1 MRGIQE
7 FITGSIHAMIDYIV
21 VVSTVDLDQASHTSK
36 PSVDSRERLRIT
48 NTLHQRIAT
57 APTLHRE
64 ATPLLP
70 HLLDVPKHLAIVTSL
85 IVRYSRSHSDRFAAL
100 DSMSTEDNHLRE
112 LCSRCLEVEDRALHR
127 VSRLAVKPKHHSK
140 SQKRTS
146 DPMITTVSINEN
158 YESPI
163 FTSRERKISTP
174 GRPLRGKRSARPSTA
189 PSPTSRS
196 GVSIEPLMPPSPV
209 SLRQIT
215 STIMPTSK
223 KPIKRMQRPKTKRH
237 GRLDLLHLLF
247 IRGLH
252 LLIRLCMTMP
262 RVLHR
267 WQTIPLVIIQTT
279 KGKSEEDYCV
289 GYGVGNEYFLFVI
302 FEYCCISGI
311 IISRHYAYT
320 HRSNVHHKIS

>member
-36 PSVDSRERLRIT
+36 PSVDSRERLRLT

-223 KPIKRMQRPKTKRH
+223 KPYQENAKAEDKAAWTARPPPSAYHPRSTSTDSTLHDNAEGSSQVANNSASDNSDDQGKKR
-237 GRLDLLHLLF
+237 
-247 IRGLH
+247 RGL
-252 LLIRLCMTMP
+252 LR
-262 RVLHR
+262 
-267 WQTIPLVIIQTT
+267 
-279 KGKSEEDYCV
+279 
-289 GYGVGNEYFLFVI
+289 
-302 FEYCCISGI
+302 GI
-311 IISRHYAYT
+311 WGR
-320 HRSNVHHKIS
+320 K